1 MCELGIDFVE
11 TLILAL
17 PEIPDDE
24 QLSALKGFWEVC
36 FLKKDRYQIINVL
49 CNYMIV
55 YRQITLHFICCV
67 CTSRMLLRHVPGN
80 NFQYKILS
88 LIHFDDLIIII
99 I

>member
-55 YRQITLHFICCV
+55 YWQITLHFICCV
-67 CTSRMLLRHVPGN
+67 TAHLACFLDMY
-80 NFQYKILS
+80 QA
-88 LIHFDDLIIII
+88 IISSIRF
-99 I
+99 